1 MIIFQVSL
9 KNSENMMPHLY
20 FNKESDYSEE
30 NTWNNEVFHS
40 TILHHR
46 KKLTIFTVQLPT
58 NLLHAVLEYQS
69 INQSNIYFTVHK
81 CMPKNLEDQ
90 KIT

>member
-9 KNSENMMPHLY
+9 KNSENMMPLLY

-40 TILHHR
+40 TILQHR
-46 KKLTIFTVQLPT
+46 KKLTIFTLQLPT

-69 INQSNIYFTVHK
+69 INQSFISLSINVCLKIY
-81 CMPKNLEDQ
+81 
-90 KIT
+90 KIRRLPR